1 MGVGYGSP
9 GSLIIFPITPYICI
23 LMYDT
28 LLLEKKKKFVVDR
41 NYVYLDEELVRFIN
55 EEIVFSA
62 VDEVYSIDGDWK
74 HLKDF
79 YKKEKL
85 PIGHKPYS
93 VK

>member
-1 MGVGYGSP
+1 
-9 GSLIIFPITPYICI
+9 
-23 LMYDT
+23 MYFNVWYFIVR
-28 LLLEKKKKFVVDR
+28 EEKKFVVDR